1 MINVLWSH
9 QLEAAE
15 QVRASQSLYVR
26 NINALLSA
34 GPEKL
39 EAAAGEPTP
48 PKYHTNH
55 EKPYNTNNHPQS

>member
-39 EAAAGEPTP
+39 EAAAGERTP
-48 PKYHTNH
+48 HKVSH
-55 EKPYNTNNHPQS
+55 ES